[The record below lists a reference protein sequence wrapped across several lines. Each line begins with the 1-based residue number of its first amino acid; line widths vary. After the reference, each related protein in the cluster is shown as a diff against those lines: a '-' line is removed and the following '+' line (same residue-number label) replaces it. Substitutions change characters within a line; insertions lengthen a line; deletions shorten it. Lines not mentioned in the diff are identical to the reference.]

1 MRKRG
6 SNKVEVGSWT
16 CPHCQHVHHADDLLR
31 FDNDTL
37 RCYACGKAFPDISGP
52 PTGNAY
58 IRRLEKIAEQ
68 WENAAAD
75 RESLIENLIGEERLC
90 ARTIV
95 ERYRA
100 TAKVYRELL
109 KRLKK

>member
-1 MRKRG
+1 MRKSRRYR
-6 SNKVEVGSWT
+6 VEVGTWT
-16 CPHCQHVHHADDLLR
+16 CPHCGREHKPADLLR

-52 PTGNAY
+52 PTGKAY
-58 IRRLEKIAEQ
+58 IRQLEKIAEQ

-75 RESLIENLIGEERLC
+75 KASLIENLIGEERIS

>member
-1 MRKRG
+1 MRKRRTHPLP
-6 SNKVEVGSWT
+6 VPTWT

-31 FDNDTL
+31 FDENTL

-52 PTGNAY
+52 PTGKAY
-58 IRRLEKIAEQ
+58 IRQLEKIAEQ

-75 RESLIENLIGEERLC
+75 KQSLIENLIGEERVS
-90 ARTIV
+90 ARTIL

-109 KRLKK
+109 NRLKK